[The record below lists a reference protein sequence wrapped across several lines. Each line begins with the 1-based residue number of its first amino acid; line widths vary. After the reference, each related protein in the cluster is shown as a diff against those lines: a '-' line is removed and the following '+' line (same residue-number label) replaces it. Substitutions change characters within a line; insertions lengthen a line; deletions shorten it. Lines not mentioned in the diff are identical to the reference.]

1 MSVSPLAEIAAGLKS
16 GKIAPYLGPDVLNL
30 EGASPLPS
38 SSRELVERLNGKIT
52 VPGRIRSNLW
62 SSAQWIESNKHR
74 VTLVRLMQELF
85 AEQPAPNRLHS
96 WLAGLDLPLI
106 VDEWYEGSM
115 ASALS
120 AAGKDFVQIQGVRR
134 SGLSHEVPWVKRY
147 DAAGVEVAEAGE
159 GHGAGRTVLYKPHGG
174 AKPAANFLVSD
185 SDYVEVLTEIDIQT
199 PIPSEVITLRGS
211 LGFVFMGC
219 RFYDQM
225 QRVFARQIIKRSAG
239 PLWAVLPGELT
250 RNEEKFLE
258 QENITRIDLPLADAV
273 AGLMR

>member
-1 MSVSPLAEIAAGLKS
+1 MTAALLSDIAAGLKA
-16 GKIAPYLGPDVLNL
+16 GKVAPYLGPEVLNL
-30 EGASPLPS
+30 DSPTALPS
-38 SSRELVERLNGKIT
+38 SSRELVERLNAKIT
-52 VPGRIRSNLW
+52 VPGRIRGNLW
-62 SSAQWIESNKHR
+62 SAAQWIESNKHR
-74 VTLVRLMQELF
+74 VTLVKVMQELF
-85 AEQPAPNRLHS
+85 ADQPAPNRLHS
-96 WLAGLDLPLI
+96 WLAGLDLPLV

-115 ASALS
+115 VEALG
-120 AAGKDFVQIQGVRR
+120 AAGKDFLQIQGVRR
-134 SGLSHEVPWVKRY
+134 SGISHEVPWVKRY
-147 DAAGVEVAEAGE
+147 DKAGAEVEE
-159 GHGAGRTVLYKPHGG
+159 GAKAPTILYKPHGG

-199 PIPSEVITLRGS
+199 PIPAEVIGLRGG
-211 LGFVFMGC
+211 LGFIFLGC

-273 AGLMR
+273 TALIKG